1 MQVWNI
7 TRRPLFSF
15 VSGVLEEAK
24 YFGLDSLLP
33 QLESLVLSNSRSRD
47 ELPLTRRDVVE
58 AIIHTPTDREL
69 RFQGVNLSNADL
81 SKLDLRKINF
91 K

>member
-1 MQVWNI
+1 MI
-7 TRRPLFSF
+7 PLMHFDL
-15 VSGVLEEAK
+15 GVFEEAK
-24 YFGLDSLLP
+24 YFGLDALLP
-33 QLESLVLSNSRSRD
+33 QLEALVIGNSRSRD
-47 ELPLTRRDVVE
+47 KTPLTRRDVIE

-69 RFQGVNLSNADL
+69 RFQGVDLSNADL